1 MSARTI
7 TVTLPEVLYER
18 VKSTADA
25 SARSVEEVCTQFIA
39 LSLPELEDDLPSD
52 IRSEL
57 AALPLLSDTEL
68 ETLAR
73 SRMSDDAQGQ
83 LEMLAEEQKHRPL
96 SAAEET
102 TLNQLLAE
110 AQRLMLRKA
119 EAYRLLARRGQNPYH
134 WRDREWPRDGR
145 SLAYE

>member
-25 SARSVEEVCTQFIA
+25 SARSVEEVCAQSIA
-39 LSLPELEDDLPSD
+39 LSLPELEDDLPSE

-57 AALPLLSDTEL
+57 AALPLLSDVEL
-68 ETLAR
+68 ETIAH
-73 SRMSDDAQGQ
+73 SSMSDDAQNQ
-83 LEMLAEEQKHRPL
+83 LEMLADVQKHRPL

-119 EAYRLLARRGQNPYH
+119 EAYHLLARRGH
-134 WRDREWPRDGR
+134 AL
-145 SLAYE
+145 LASAGPSAV